1 MMYSTAYTVLVV
13 GLASQIL
20 AEPYEPHQPSLARM
34 STRNIIGFHR
44 RDLEGYAPTEQ
55 ICGDGNTCAE
65 ACGKGFTQCNSK
77 DHLTHCYNPVKK
89 ETCCPNGSGESCD
102 NGYFC
107 TADDDDK
114 TWCCPDGL
122 SLKEC
127 AQKYNIPGPL
137 TSQAVS
143 TSTTTTKATAT
154 KETTSKA
161 SHTSATKEA
170 TTKEA
175 STMHHTSTKESSTT
189 KTTST
194 TSTTSTKSK
203 KPESTESAESTES
216 TESTTLSRTS
226 HHQSTSETRVKEETS
241 TTSNSPVSTTTP
253 IETSDASISP
263 AAIPTQ
269 TTTSDAVP
277 TSTPPASTTSSA
289 SVGGSGSHG
298 PANSLVLVLAGA
310 LAAFV

>member
-1 MMYSTAYTVLVV
+1 MIYSTAYTLLVV

-20 AEPYEPHQPSLARM
+20 AEPYEPHRPSLARM

-55 ICGDGNTCAE
+55 ICGDGDTCAE
-65 ACGKGFTQCNSK
+65 ACGKGFTQCHSK

-122 SLKEC
+122 TLKEC

-143 TSTTTTKATAT
+143 TSKTTAKATST

-161 SHTSATKEA
+161 SHTSVTKEA
-170 TTKEA
+170 TT
-175 STMHHTSTKESSTT
+175 TQQTSTKESG
-189 KTTST
+189 
-194 TSTTSTKSK
+194 TTSTKSK
-203 KPESTESAESTES
+203 KPDTTETTES
-216 TESTTLSRTS
+216 TESTTLSKTP
-226 HHQSTSETRVKEETS
+226 HHQSTSETRVKEATS
-241 TTSNSPVSTTTP
+241 TSSSSPVSTTTP
-253 IETSDASISP
+253 IETSGTSISTE
-263 AAIPTQ
+263 AIATQ
-269 TTTSDAVP
+269 STTSDAVP
-277 TSTPPASTTSSA
+277 TSTPPSSTTSSA
-289 SVGGSGSHG
+289 SVGGSGHHG
-298 PANSLVLVLAGA
+298 PVNSLLLSLAGVLAA
-310 LAAFV
+310 LI